1 MSDEEAGIMKVA
13 FLFLFGSLA
22 FSVEGSLIKGAGKDE
37 TNALLYLS
45 KYGYLGKDDGTEALV
60 TEENIGQYIKGAV
73 KEFQAFAGV
82 EILQQRIK
90 VLSLSFLIHSRKMK
104 INSSSF
110 FKPMLTKLNV
120 TT

>member
-1 MSDEEAGIMKVA
+1 MSDEEAGIMKAA

-90 VLSLSFLIHSRKMK
+90 VLSLLFSIH
-104 INSSSF
+104 I
-110 FKPMLTKLNV
+110 
-120 TT
+120 

>member
-1 MSDEEAGIMKVA
+1 MVFEHRSSENLWVHM
-13 FLFLFGSLA
+13 
-22 FSVEGSLIKGAGKDE
+22 FSTCGKLNIVWCFASE
-37 TNALLYLS
+37 CPSIPSGLNLLYLS

-90 VLSLSFLIHSRKMK
+90 VLSLLFSIYSWK
-104 INSSSF
+104 I
-110 FKPMLTKLNV
+110 
-120 TT
+120 